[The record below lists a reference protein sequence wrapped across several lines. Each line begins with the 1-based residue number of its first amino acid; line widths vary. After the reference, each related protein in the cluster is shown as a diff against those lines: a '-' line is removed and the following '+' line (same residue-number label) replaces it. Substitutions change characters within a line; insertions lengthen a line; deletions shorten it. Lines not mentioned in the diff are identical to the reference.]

1 MTVQAEL
8 ESVELLE
15 QPSLQ
20 ARSQAALSDSSGDS
34 ALSRPTWSSPR
45 RLWMLGLVGVA
56 VWLVWQTWWVR
67 RPVINGRG
75 WPQVGRFARAS
86 LSPRLDREFIEVVG
100 RAALTTI
107 EFAVLGTAVA
117 MLIGLTGGVV
127 TCRAWGSL
135 PGEKTAFVSRA
146 AAVLIRTL
154 LVVPRGIHE
163 AIWAL
168 GLVFVLGRN
177 PLVAV
182 LAIGIPFGA
191 ITAKVIADALDAA
204 DQRGQQSLR
213 RAGAGRLVSILY
225 GLAPSVAGDI
235 TAYGFYRV
243 ECALRSSVV
252 LGAIGV
258 GGIGFQLALS
268 FQSLQYNEMWTLIY
282 ALVAMSLVVD
292 AVGSRYRRRQFGAG
306 SARVSRTM
314 TIGAAVCV
322 MAAAWHLHVRPLSLV
337 SDRTRA
343 LAARLAR
350 DAWPPHLPAGGWG
363 ELGRE
368 FMATLQLSAIAIG
381 LATVVGVPLA
391 FVASRSV
398 TGAETDRWRT
408 RVLAGMVRTLAL
420 VLRSVPPTVW
430 ALIVLFVVFPG
441 PLAGGIALGIYTAGV
456 LIRLDADVVEQT
468 DRAPMNAL
476 RHSGASRTV
485 AFAYG
490 TVPTVGPR
498 LLSMSTYRWGVAA
511 RETVIVGL
519 VGAGGLGRTLAQQ
532 NAAQDEAGMLTTVV
546 ALILVSILIDI
557 LGRRLRLA
565 FS

>member
-15 QPSLQ
+15 QPSR
-20 ARSQAALSDSSGDS
+20 ARSQSAPSDSACDP
-34 ALSRPTWSSPR
+34 AVARPTWSSPR
-45 RLWMLGLVGVA
+45 RLWVLGMLGVA
-56 VWLVWQTWWVR
+56 AWLVWQTWWVR

-86 LSPRLDREFIEVVG
+86 LSPRLDGEFIEVVA

-107 EFAVLGTAVA
+107 EFALLGTAVA
-117 MLIGLTGGVV
+117 MLIGLTGGLL

-135 PGEKTAFVSRA
+135 PGDKAGLASRA
-146 AAVLIRTL
+146 ASILVRAL

-225 GLAPSVAGDI
+225 GLAPRVAGDI

-268 FQSLQYNEMWTLIY
+268 FQSLRYSEMWTLIY
-282 ALVAMSLVVD
+282 ALIAMSLVVD
-292 AVGSRYRRRQFGAG
+292 AVGSRYRRRQFRAG

-314 TIGAAVCV
+314 TVAAAVSV
-322 MAAAWHLHVRPLSLV
+322 IVAAWHLQVRPLSLV
-337 SDRTRA
+337 SERTRA
-343 LAARLAR
+343 LASRLAR
-350 DAWPPHLPAGGWG
+350 DAWPPRLPAGGWG

-368 FMATLQLSAIAIG
+368 FVATLQLSAIAIG
-381 LATVVGVPLA
+381 LATLVGVPLA
-391 FVASRSV
+391 FVASRSIA
-398 TGAETDRWRT
+398 GAASGRLRT
-408 RVLAGMVRTLAL
+408 RVVAGMVRTFAL

-456 LIRLDADVVEQT
+456 LIRLDADVIEQS
-468 DRAPMNAL
+468 DRAPMNTL
-476 RHSGASRTV
+476 RQSGASRMV

-546 ALILVSILIDI
+546 ALILVSILIDTV
-557 LGRRLRLA
+557 GRRLRLA